1 MENQVMRDDIVGP
14 PKDKITNADNE
25 GFTENPKTS
34 DAGQQKDAE
43 DVSSDEVI
51 SEKAIVNS
59 EINPTDKPL
68 K

>member
-1 MENQVMRDDIVGP
+1 MKNQDMNDETIDP

-34 DAGQQKDAE
+34 DAEKQRE
-43 DVSSDEVI
+43 NENVSSDEVI